1 MHTYVIT
8 AKPAAWQR
16 LFAAVR
22 VWTVRLAALTVMGV
36 LGGLVF
42 AIRSARPLINYVAAA
57 AMRLEFWAARRTGL
71 PPLGAVLGAQLTA
84 EFMREFRNGWD
95 RPAAE
100 TTT

>member
-1 MHTYVIT
+1 MHAYLIT
-8 AKPAAWQR
+8 AKPGAWQR
-16 LFAAVR
+16 LLAAVWA
-22 VWTVRLAALTVMGV
+22 WTVRLTALTVMGV

-42 AIRSARPLINYVAAA
+42 VVRSARPLINYLATGAV
-57 AMRLEFWAARRTGL
+57 RLEFWAARRTGL

-100 TTT
+100 TT